1 MVQLVGVVG
10 NLEIGIMES
19 SLVFLNLLVLPLFIL
34 LYKYILLFSGVK
46 LLHVSTMLLYSMI
59 MTFSISSKTNVFG
72 VFYYLYGLLSSI
84 NYII

>member
-19 SLVFLNLLVLPLFIL
+19 NLVFLNLLVLLRSFFL

-46 LLHVSTMLLYSMI
+46 LLHVSTM
-59 MTFSISSKTNVFG
+59 
-72 VFYYLYGLLSSI
+72 
-84 NYII
+84 